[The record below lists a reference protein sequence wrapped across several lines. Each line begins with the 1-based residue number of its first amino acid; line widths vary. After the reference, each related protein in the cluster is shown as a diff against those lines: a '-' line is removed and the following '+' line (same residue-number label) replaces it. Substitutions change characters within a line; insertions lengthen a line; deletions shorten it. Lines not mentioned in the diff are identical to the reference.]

1 MPAPIS
7 LKAAACSITCEAM
20 PWRASASAAV
30 NPPRPPPTMRTCSFF
45 QEVMASLSSRTYPFR
60 GGSAPLLPSP
70 ACGGEGKIPR
80 TMARRSSCELEVLAY
95 AERLKDALR
104 RDRHLRDRR
113 RAERTERIVDRVHH
127 AARRAGGAGLAGAFG
142 AKLGIRGRRYHM
154 ADVHVR
160 HFGGHRHQVIHQIG
174 VEHLAFGV
182 IEAVLEQN
190 SADAL
195 DDAAADLLVD
205 ELRIDDGPAILD
217 TPVLEQAHLARSDID
232 FEV

>member
-20 PWRASASAAV
+20 PWRANASAAV

-60 GGSAPLLPSP
+60 GGSAPSPLPRLRW
-70 ACGGEGKIPR
+70 GGKISAHL
-80 TMARRSSCELEVLAY
+80 ARRSSCELEVLAY
-95 AERLKDALR
+95 AQCLKHALR

-113 RAERTERIVDRVHH
+113 RAERTERIVDRIHH
-127 AARRAGGAGLAGAFG
+127 ATRRAGGAGLAGAFG
-142 AKLGIRGRRYHM
+142 AKLGIRGRRHHM
-154 ADVHVR
+154 ADLHVR
-160 HFGGHRHQVIHQIG
+160 HFGGHRHQVIHHIG

-190 SADAL
+190 SANSL
-195 DDAAADLLVD
+195 DDAAADLLID
-205 ELRIDDGPAILD
+205 ELRI
-217 TPVLEQAHLARSDID
+217 
-232 FEV
+232 